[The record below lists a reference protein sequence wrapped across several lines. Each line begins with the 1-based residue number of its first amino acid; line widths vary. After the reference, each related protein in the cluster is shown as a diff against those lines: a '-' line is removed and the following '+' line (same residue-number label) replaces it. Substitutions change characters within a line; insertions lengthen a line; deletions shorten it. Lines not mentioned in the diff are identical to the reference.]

1 MELTILDQRF
11 NPIYRLDT
19 FESVVWTERYTGYG
33 DFEILL
39 PLNDSI
45 FLYAKLNNYVHIS
58 DSDRLM
64 IIETQEIDSS
74 FEDGSKIKI
83 SGRSLESI
91 LDRRIIWN
99 QTVVKGDV
107 QTVIKK
113 LINDNIINPSLI
125 NRKINNFIFEDNFQ
139 YSATSDTDATIDEE
153 EDGDPEVSAQYTGD
167 NLYEVINEICYAF
180 NTGFKIVVNESGQ
193 FVFSI
198 YKGTDRTP
206 ESNQYGKFVV
216 FSPSYNNLMSSNYLD
231 SVANYRNVTLVAGE
245 DPEEGSSSSS
255 QGYDRVRVTV
265 GDASDLERREL
276 YTDARDLRTKL
287 DDGTEVLPRPYRNML
302 RQRGYEKLAECPEN
316 IAFEG
321 EIDTLHTYVYNKDYF
336 IGDVVKIQ
344 NELGISAKIRI
355 TEIVRSQDKEGYKLY
370 PTFEVL

>member
-1 MELTILDQRF
+1 MELTILDKQFRA
-11 NPIYRLDT
+11 IHKLDV
-19 FESVVWTERYTGYG
+19 FESVVWTERYNGYG

-39 PLNDSI
+39 PLNSDI
-45 FLYAKLNNYVHIS
+45 FAYAKLNNYVRIS
-58 DSDRLM
+58 DSDRYM

-74 FEDGSKIKI
+74 FEDGTKIKI

-91 LDRRIIWN
+91 LDRRIIWD
-99 QTVVKGDV
+99 QTVVKGNV

-113 LINDNIINPSLI
+113 LINDNVINPTIAS
-125 NRKINNFIFEDNFQ
+125 RKIANFIFEENEA
-139 YSATSDTDATIDEE
+139 YSATNDTDATIDEE
-153 EDGDPEVSAQYTGD
+153 EEGDPEVSAQYTGD
-167 NLYEVINEICYAF
+167 NLYDVITEICYAF
-180 NTGFKIVVNESGQ
+180 NTGFKITVNDAGQ

-198 YKGTDRTP
+198 FKGTDRTP
-206 ESNQYGKFVV
+206 ESNPYSKFVV
-216 FSPSYNNLMSSNYLD
+216 FSPSYNNLISSNYLD
-231 SVANYRNVTLVAGE
+231 SIANYRNVTLVAGE
-245 DPEEGSSSSS
+245 DPEEGSESSSE
-255 QGYDRVRVTV
+255 GYDRVRVTV
-265 GDASDLERREL
+265 GEANDLDRREL

-287 DDGTEVLPRPYRNML
+287 DDGTIVLPRPYRNIL

-321 EIDTLHTYVYNKDYF
+321 EIDTLHTYVYNEDYF

-355 TEIVRSQDKEGYKLY
+355 TEIVRSQDKEGYKIY